1 MHGVHGIHGQHV
13 ARRVVEEYKLG
24 QEKLIHMPKTE
35 EQHVV
40 ACLLSNRAVVPEHA
54 RPVILI
60 FILHSIINRNKYVY
74 TYSLIY
80 IPIFKYFELNLVNCA
95 WDSWETWTSCTVT
108 CGGGV
113 KVRTRTID
121 THEENGGTACSGY
134 ASELESC
141 NTGACCIR

>member
-13 ARRVVEEYKLG
+13 ARRVAEEYKLG

-60 FILHSIINRNKYVY
+60 LF
-74 TYSLIY
+74 Y
-80 IPIFKYFELNLVNCA
+80 IPLLIATNMSTPIL
-95 WDSWETWTSCTVT
+95 
-108 CGGGV
+108 
-113 KVRTRTID
+113 
-121 THEENGGTACSGY
+121 
-134 ASELESC
+134 
-141 NTGACCIR
+141 

>member
-13 ARRVVEEYKLG
+13 ARLVVEEYKLG
-24 QEKLIHMPKTE
+24 QEKLTHTRKME

-40 ACLLSNRAVVPEHA
+40 VFRLSNRAVVPEHA

-60 FILHSIINRNKYVY
+60 LF
-74 TYSLIY
+74 Y
-80 IPIFKYFELNLVNCA
+80 IPLMVTINLFFDIPVDIQKLSDMNSVNCA